1 MSNERTVTNEATI
14 TNADK
19 EASNEV
25 AMNLLRDKEA
35 FTKQQAEI
43 LSRSIVQDN
52 LHVQTPAGVYGE
64 WIPNNGNSINE
75 AKMKGFEF
83 HEASKEEQNNHGMHG
98 DATSHLIISDT
109 VFMTMPQ
116 WKKDVHVQLHNERI
130 RKLHSNKTNQ
140 AEEDSFLADGKSTGT
155 KEITTFSESHSSNV
169 ALSKT

>member
-1 MSNERTVTNEATI
+1 MGQEREVTNAPTLTTE
-14 TNADK
+14 DK
-19 EASNEV
+19 EKSNAA
-25 AMNLLRDKEA
+25 AMELLRDKEA
-35 FTKQQAEI
+35 FTQQQSEI
-43 LSRSIVQDN
+43 LARSIVQDN
-52 LHVQTPAGVYGE
+52 LNVHLPSGVYGE

-75 AKMKGFEF
+75 AKMKGFSF
-83 HEASKEEQNNHGMHG
+83 HEASKEEQNTHGMHG

-116 WKKDVHVQLHNERI
+116 WKKDVHVQLQNERI

-140 AEEDSFLADGKSTGT
+140 AEEDSFLADGRSTGT